1 MAVLTRDPW
10 GESSFENL
18 TQKAAATVKKTAVD
32 VVKAVA
38 ADIKPQAGT
47 DETGKGQTAAGQTV
61 QPPVEDKKQ
70 QKLAE
75 TRQSLA
81 RINQEIVKARQERI
95 KKYQESLK
103 VKDKEKQ
110 EKKAEIQE
118 KKKDDSVLMKLI
130 KGKSGT
136 REGIQRAGG

>member
-1 MAVLTRDPW
+1 M
-10 GESSFENL
+10 
-18 TQKAAATVKKTAVD
+18 VKKAVID
-32 VVKAVA
+32 VVKTVA

-47 DETGKGQTAAGQTV
+47 DETAKGQTAAGQAPQEPT
-61 QPPVEDKKQ
+61 EDKSK
-70 QKLAE
+70 QKLTEA
-75 TRQSLA
+75 RQSLA

-95 KKYQESLK
+95 RIYNESLK

-110 EKKAEIQE
+110 EKKAEVQE